1 MMLKQKHSVGKGHNK
16 PSQGGRIMSPN
27 ELDPGLPL
35 IQNAEL
41 RDCVVLVRVDHNV
54 VKKGKIKDPYRIE
67 ASLPTLF
74 RILEQG
80 GRPILM
86 THVGRPRDKK
96 TGKITED
103 GQASVRPVVEYL
115 ENKLGARFAVP
126 NLPAKDDLGIQ
137 EIDASL
143 DGLIQGLRDRRIPG
157 IYLPNTRCF
166 QGEEAKGEAR
176 EKLAAQL
183 AALADVYVNDAFGS
197 WQPHASTYDV
207 TRYLPAFAGILMQK
221 ELLNLQHVL
230 KPERPFVAVVAGAKF
245 DTKIGPLRRIHAG
258 VDHLVLGGVI
268 YNAYLCA
275 KYGIHVQGVEEEDV
289 RAAGELVALDRE
301 AGKVVDLPAVV
312 ESDSPKA
319 REEGRYR
326 TRRIKDFARDQE
338 YGPFLDAAPE
348 SFDDAGLSKI
358 LASART
364 LFVNAVMGLTPLF
377 TEGTE
382 KLNQVL
388 ADNTAA
394 RKLIGGGDTLQ
405 EFKTLN
411 PGLFLSAVDDPSY
424 YFFTGGGTVLKAI
437 EEGSP
442 YALGP
447 VKALMENRG
456 RRPGG

>member
-1 MMLKQKHSVGKGHNK
+1 
-16 PSQGGRIMSPN
+16 MSPN
-27 ELDPGLPL
+27 ALDPGLPL
-35 IQNAEL
+35 IQDAEL
-41 RDCVVLVRVDHNV
+41 RDFVALVRVDHNV

-103 GQASVRPVVEYL
+103 GRASVQPVVEYL
-115 ENKLGARFAVP
+115 EKKLGARFAVP
-126 NLPAKDDLGIQ
+126 ELPAEGDLGIQ
-137 EIDASL
+137 AIDASL
-143 DGLIQGLRDRRIPG
+143 NGLIQDLRDRRIPG

-166 QGEEAKGEAR
+166 QGEESQGEAR

-197 WQPHASTYDV
+197 WQPHVSTYDI
-207 TRYLPAFAGILMQK
+207 TRHLPSFAGILMQR
-221 ELLNLQHVL
+221 ELLGLQHVL

-245 DTKIGPLRRIHAG
+245 DTKIGPLRRIHAS

-275 KYGIHVQGVEEEDV
+275 KYGIQVQGVQEEDIL
-289 RAAGELVALDRE
+289 AADELVELDRGP
-301 AGKVVDLPAVV
+301 GKVVELPAVV
-312 ESDSPKA
+312 ESDSVER
-319 REEGRYR
+319 REKGGYR
-326 TRRIKDFARDQE
+326 TRYRKDFAQGQK

-348 SFDDAGLSKI
+348 SFGDAGVNTILS
-358 LASART
+358 SART

-382 KLNQVL
+382 TLNRVIAGNAQ
-388 ADNTAA
+388 A

-411 PGLFLSAVDDPSY
+411 PGLFLSAADDPAY

-442 YALGP
+442 YALDP
-447 VKALMENRG
+447 VKALIENGG
-456 RRPGG
+456 RPVP